1 LTAEADIPDIRVL
14 QEILKW
20 AKKKLISQEI
30 NKLLLAIDH
39 KRMIA
44 WHGVARRLKP
54 EILQNIWDL
63 AEEDLT
69 RWEIHNK
76 LLFAT
81 DHTVKSVL
89 H

>member
-1 LTAEADIPDIRVL
+1 MATEADIPDIRVL

-20 AKKKLISQEI
+20 AKKKLISKEI

-39 KRMIA
+39 ERLIA
-44 WHGVARRLKP
+44 WHGVARWLKP

-63 AEEDLT
+63 AEENLT
-69 RWEIHNK
+69 RGKINNK

-81 DHTVKSVL
+81 EHTVRSIL